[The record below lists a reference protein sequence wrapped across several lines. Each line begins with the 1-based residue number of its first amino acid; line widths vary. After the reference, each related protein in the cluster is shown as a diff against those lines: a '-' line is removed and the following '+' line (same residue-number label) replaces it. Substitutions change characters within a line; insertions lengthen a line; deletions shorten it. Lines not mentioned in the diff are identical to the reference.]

1 VSRQPPHDDRS
12 FEGLPPGIVAGLKMP
27 VDAYLRLSLA
37 DAQTLAASE
46 DRVLRI
52 GIHGRAN
59 LVSNRVRVDLDH
71 DGRVRS
77 ARSG

>member
-1 VSRQPPHDDRS
+1 M
-12 FEGLPPGIVAGLKMP
+12 VAGLKRP
-27 VDAYLRLSLA
+27 VDAYLGLSLA
-37 DAQTLAASE
+37 AAQTLAASE

-52 GIHGRAN
+52 GIRGRAN
-59 LVSNRVRVDLDH
+59 LVSNRVRVDLDD